1 MLLFFLRCNRRLVG
15 ARPSADNPA
24 KTMGLPSNVC
34 TDATKVRTARAHPK
48 FTDGRVHKENDDLMS
63 TTRYAMMML
72 RYARTDIP
80 AKPRSIRSGR
90 GGWMAA

>member
-1 MLLFFLRCNRRLVG
+1 M
-15 ARPSADNPA
+15 SA
-24 KTMGLPSNVC
+24 
-34 TDATKVRTARAHPK
+34 
-48 FTDGRVHKENDDLMS
+48 
-63 TTRYAMMML
+63 TRYAMMML